1 MMEER
6 MFLLSYINIIMLTT
20 LIIGIYT
27 LILII
32 KTLKFILRKIR
43 NFNIMRTTYNKLS
56 NHTLVFIEIT
66 KVRLLFLL

>member
-43 NFNIMRTTYNKLS
+43 NFNIMRTTYNKLN
-56 NHTLVFIEIT
+56 NHTLVF
-66 KVRLLFLL
+66 RN

>member
-43 NFNIMRTTYNKLS
+43 NFNIMRTTYNKLN
-56 NHTLVFIEIT
+56 NHILVFSI
-66 KVRLLFLL
+66 